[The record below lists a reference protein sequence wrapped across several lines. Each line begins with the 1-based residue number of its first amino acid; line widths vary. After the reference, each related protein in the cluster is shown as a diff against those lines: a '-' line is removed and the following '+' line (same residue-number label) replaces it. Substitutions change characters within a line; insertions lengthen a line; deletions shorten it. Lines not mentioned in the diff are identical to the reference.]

1 MNTIC
6 GLPAVNRKNYQN
18 IWLFTRLFVSLYPER
33 ENERFMKRKL
43 IQMMR
48 WICTKGLVWLGFGAT
63 PFIFMACYGPVPTNY
78 HEVTFDE
85 EVVDSSVVGTRDMAE
100 ESVAVEDS
108 TIANDEI

>member
-1 MNTIC
+1 
-6 GLPAVNRKNYQN
+6 
-18 IWLFTRLFVSLYPER
+18 
-33 ENERFMKRKL
+33 MKRKL

>member
-1 MNTIC
+1 
-6 GLPAVNRKNYQN
+6 
-18 IWLFTRLFVSLYPER
+18 
-33 ENERFMKRKL
+33 
-43 IQMMR
+43 MMR

-100 ESVAVEDS
+100 ESVVVEDS
-108 TIANDEI
+108 TTASDEI

>member
-1 MNTIC
+1 
-6 GLPAVNRKNYQN
+6 
-18 IWLFTRLFVSLYPER
+18 
-33 ENERFMKRKL
+33 MKRKL

-108 TIANDEI
+108 TTANDEI